1 MVLQMNIES
10 EKSRVQEFVD
20 KGNYHAAINIAH
32 SAMNECRRIKD
43 QAGIDLFL
51 DIINKISFT
60 LIEKF
65 GSKH

>member
-1 MVLQMNIES
+1 MNIES

-20 KGNYHAAINIAH
+20 KGNYHAEINIAL

-51 DIINKISFT
+51 DIINKISLT
-60 LIEKF
+60 LIEEF